1 MERHAKITSVELHAS
16 DKQRFIIHLDGEPA
30 FIVHED
36 LLVKYRLLK
45 GETLTVQQ
53 VKEIEAEEDR
63 TKAYLEGL
71 SYLSRRPRSAK
82 EVHQHLKRKA
92 YPPEWINFAVQRL
105 QEQGYLNDRQFAKQ
119 WTSHR
124 IRSQKKGRLW
134 IRQELA
140 EKGIA
145 KEQIAEA
152 IQEVDKD
159 TEYRNALELAR
170 RRWKGGDSVDE
181 RKQRQKL
188 MAFLLRRGYPS
199 SIVHRALREV
209 TTISDEDHYEES
221 PD

>member
-1 MERHAKITSVELHAS
+1 MEHHARITSVELHS
-16 DKQRFIIHLDGEPA
+16 GDKQRFIIHLDGEPA
-30 FIVHED
+30 LIVHED

-45 GETLTVQQ
+45 GEALTAQQ

-63 TKAYLEGL
+63 TKAYLEAL
-71 SYLSRRPRSAK
+71 AYLSRKPRSAK
-82 EVHQHLKRKA
+82 EVHQHLKRKTF
-92 YPPEWINFAVQRL
+92 PPEWIDSAIQRL
-105 QEQGYLNDRQFAKQ
+105 HEQGYLNDRLFAKQ

-152 IQEVDKD
+152 IQEVDEEA
-159 TEYRNALELAR
+159 EYRNALELAR
-170 RRWKGGDSVDE
+170 KRWKSDPPDE

-209 TTISDEDHYEES
+209 TTISDEEYYEES